1 LIDKSNIIG
10 NLFEKTEEWSAM
22 AALNYK
28 HLHYFRIV
36 AKAGGIA
43 RASERLHL
51 TPQTISGQVSLFE
64 DMLGYKLFTRIG
76 RRFDLTDAGRMVLS
90 YADEIFTL
98 GEELEGVLRDPTG
111 GRSAQFRVGVA
122 DAVPKSVA
130 YRLLEPVLRLPEPP
144 RMVCREGKLVGLLA
158 DLAVQRLDIVI
169 ADSPVPA
176 AVSIKGFSH
185 LLGECGLTFFATA
198 KLARKYKG
206 PFPDC
211 LDGSPLLVPG
221 EDAALRPRLIQWFEK
236 IGIRPR
242 IVGEFD
248 DSALLTAFGRVG
260 IGIFAA
266 PSAIAGEIAR
276 QHEVVAIGATEA
288 VTEQFY
294 AISVER
300 RLTHPAVVAIST
312 VARQELFDRAA
323 RRRRGKN
330 K

>member
-1 LIDKSNIIG
+1 
-10 NLFEKTEEWSAM
+10 M

-28 HLHYFRIV
+28 HLHYFWVV

-51 TPQTISGQVSLFE
+51 TPPTISGQVSLFE
-64 DMLGYKLFTRIG
+64 DMLGYKLFTRVG
-76 RRFDLTDAGRMVLS
+76 RRLELTDAGRMVLS
-90 YADEIFTL
+90 YADEIFSL

-111 GRSAQFRVGVA
+111 GRPAQFRVGIA
-122 DAVPKSVA
+122 DAIQKSVA
-130 YRLLEPVLRLPEPP
+130 YRLLEPALRLPEPP
-144 RMVCREGKLVGLLA
+144 RIVCREGKLVSLLPE
-158 DLAVQRLDIVI
+158 LAVQRLDIVL
-169 ADSPVPA
+169 ADSPMHPP
-176 AVSIKGFSH
+176 VSIKGFSH

-206 PFPDC
+206 PFPNC

-221 EDAALRPRLIQWFEK
+221 EDAALRPRLVQWFEK
-236 IGIRPR
+236 LGVRPR

-248 DSALLTAFGRVG
+248 DSALLQAFGQVG

-266 PSAIAGEIAR
+266 PSAITDEII
-276 QHEVVAIGATEA
+276 QQYGVVAIGRTEA

-312 VARQELFDRAA
+312 AARQELFGQRA
-323 RRRRGKN
+323 RRHRIHNR
-330 K
+330 